1 MSGQREVFALRCGA
15 THHNE
20 AALFKGRALRHREF
34 PSWVLVIRGPR
45 ADGKG
50 TATVLVDTGY
60 RAGTW
65 HTGWKGWV
73 YRRLVPPAM
82 RPELTAAAQLSA
94 RGIDLST
101 VTHIVLTHLH
111 PDHVGGLVDF
121 PHAKLVVSQGTAA
134 LAQRS
139 RLRDGVLTGLLPE
152 SFPGADA
159 VVIHPSSLAEREWPG
174 LPGPPLKAVEL
185 CSLDPSIVPDVWAV
199 DLPGHAAGH
208 PGVMVGERLLHAG
221 DAAWS
226 SDLVDCTEHM
236 RALPKA
242 ITWNHGEV
250 VATAAILA
258 AARDAGIT
266 VTFSHDHDVAAAV
279 SRAGWE
285 S

>member
-1 MSGQREVFALRCGA
+1 MSGQLEVYALRCGA

-45 ADGKG
+45 ADGQG

-60 RAGTW
+60 RAGKW

-73 YRRLVPPAM
+73 YRRLVPPTM
-82 RPELTAAAQLSA
+82 RPELTTAAQLTA
-94 RGIDLST
+94 QGIDPST

-121 PHAKLVVSQGTAA
+121 PHAKVVVSQDTAA

-159 VVIHPSSLAEREWPG
+159 VVIPLSSLAEREWPG
-174 LPGPPLKAVEL
+174 LPGTPLQAVEL

-208 PGVMVGERLLHAG
+208 LGVMVGERLLHAG

-226 SDLVDCTEHM
+226 SDLMDCTAHM
-236 RALPKA
+236 RSLPKA
-242 ITWNHGEV
+242 ITWDHDAA
-250 VATAAILA
+250 VATAAMLA

-266 VTFSHDHDVAAAV
+266 VTLSHDRDVAATIAAAQD
-279 SRAGWE
+279 RA
-285 S
+285 